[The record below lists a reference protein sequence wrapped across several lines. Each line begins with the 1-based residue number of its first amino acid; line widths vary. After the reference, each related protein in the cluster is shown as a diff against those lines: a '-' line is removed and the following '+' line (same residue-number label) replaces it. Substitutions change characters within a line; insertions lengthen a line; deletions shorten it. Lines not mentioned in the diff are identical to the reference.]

1 MNIAT
6 ADPVGDLATA
16 LAHASRLMTVNPD
29 LAAEQAREILKAV
42 PHQPAALLLLCA
54 SHRARRRFKEA
65 RELAAP
71 LAQASP
77 DWAEAQFELGMC
89 LAGLGEDKAAL
100 AALRRAVAARPNY
113 AEAWRTLGD
122 RLTLQGDSEGADDA
136 YAHSI
141 RAGITDPRLMHAAN
155 ALCEGKLAVAEHTLR
170 AHLIASP
177 TDVAAIRMFAEVA
190 ARLGRYAD
198 AEKLLLR
205 CLELAPSFNG
215 ARYNLAMVRF
225 RANKAAEALPDI
237 ERLVALEP
245 QHPNY
250 RALHAASLSHVGE
263 YKKAA
268 AIYASVLKDYPG
280 QPHIWISYG
289 HSLKT
294 SGRLED
300 AVAAYRK
307 SIELKPEYGEA
318 WWSLAN
324 LKTVSFSDADVAAMM
339 SALERTDI
347 GDSERLHLHY
357 ALGKALEDRGAYADA
372 FGHYAQGAKLRH
384 GVMDYDPDL
393 SSEHVRRAKAYFTPA
408 LLAARVGQ
416 GASAPDPIFVVGLP
430 RSGSTLIEQI
440 LSSHSQ
446 IEGTMELPDLGRM
459 VKRIGEKKTKGA
471 VSKYP
476 EILDE
481 MSPAQLRELG
491 EEYLAATRIQRK
503 TGKPFYI
510 DKLPNNFLHTGF
522 IRLIL
527 PNAKIIDARRHPMGA
542 CFSSFKQHYSRGQ
555 GSTYDLTDLGRFYRD
570 YVELMA
576 HFDCVAPGR
585 VHRVIYEHMV
595 ADTETEVRRLLDY
608 CGVPFEQNCLRFYEN
623 DRAVRTPS
631 SEQVRQPIYTGG
643 VEHWRHFE
651 PWLGPLQQAL
661 GSVLSAYPLAPAEFE
676 V

>member
-1 MNIAT
+1 MSIAA

-16 LAHASRLMTVNPD
+16 LAHATRLMTVNPD
-29 LAAEQAREILKAV
+29 LAGEQAREILKAV
-42 PHQPAALLLLCA
+42 PEQPAALILLCA
-54 SHRARRRFKEA
+54 SHRARRRFAEA
-65 RELAAP
+65 RALIAP
-71 LAQASP
+71 LAQARP
-77 DWAEAQFELGMC
+77 DWAEAQFEWAMN

-100 AALRRAVAARPNY
+100 AALRRAVAAKPNY
-113 AEAWRTLGD
+113 SEAWRTLGD
-122 RLTLQGDSEGADDA
+122 RLTLQGDAQGADDA
-136 YAHSI
+136 YAQSI
-141 RAGITDPRLMHAAN
+141 RAGITDPRLMHAAS
-155 ALCEGKLAVAEHTLR
+155 ALCANKLAVAEHTLR
-170 AHLIASP
+170 PHLNENP

-190 ARLGRYAD
+190 ARLGRYGD

-205 CLELAPSFNG
+205 CLELAPSFNA

-225 RANKAAEALPDI
+225 RANKAAAALPDI
-237 ERLVALEP
+237 ERLLALEP

-250 RALHAASLSHVGE
+250 RALHAASLSHLGE
-263 YKKAA
+263 YAKAA

-300 AVAAYRK
+300 SVAAYRK

-324 LKTVSFSDADVAAMM
+324 LKTVSFTEADVAEMEG
-339 SALERTDI
+339 ALRRTDI
-347 GDSERLHLHY
+347 ADIDRVHLHY
-357 ALGKALEDRGAYADA
+357 ALGKALEDRRAYAEA
-372 FGHYAQGAKLRH
+372 FAHYAQGAELRH
-384 GVMDYDPDL
+384 EALDYDAEL
-393 SSEHVRRAKAYFTPA
+393 TSEQIRRAKAYFTPA
-408 LLAARVGQ
+408 LLKARAGQ
-416 GASAPDPIFVVGLP
+416 GSPAPDPIFVVGLP

-459 VKRIGEKKTKGA
+459 VKRIGERKTKGA

-481 MSPAQLRELG
+481 MSPDQLCELG
-491 EEYLAATRIQRK
+491 EEYLASTRVQRK
-503 TGKPFYI
+503 TARPFYI
-510 DKLPNNFLHTGF
+510 DKLPNNFLHVGF
-522 IRLIL
+522 IQLIL
-527 PNAKIIDARRHPMGA
+527 PKAKIIDARRHPMGA

-555 GSTYDLTDLGRFYRD
+555 ASTYDLGDLGRFYRD

-576 HFDCVAPGR
+576 HFDRVAPGR
-585 VHRVIYEHMV
+585 VHRVIYERMV
-595 ADTETEVRRLLDY
+595 ADTEAEVRRLLDY
-608 CGVPFEQNCLRFYEN
+608 LGVPFEQNCLRFYEN

-643 VEHWRHFE
+643 VEHWRNFE
-651 PWLGPLQQAL
+651 PWLGPLKQAL
-661 GSVLSAYPLAPAEFE
+661 GSVLSAYPMAPPEFE

>member
-42 PHQPAALLLLCA
+42 PQQPAALLLLCA
-54 SHRARRRFKEA
+54 THRARRRFAEA
-65 RELAAP
+65 RDLVAP
-71 LAQASP
+71 LAQAQP
-77 DWAEAQFELGMC
+77 DWAEAQFEWAMC

-136 YAHSI
+136 YAQSI
-141 RAGITDPRLMHAAN
+141 RAGVTDPRLMNAAS
-155 ALCEGKLAVAEHTLR
+155 ALCNNKLAIAEHTLR
-170 AHLIASP
+170 AHLIEYP

-190 ARLGRYAD
+190 ARLGRYVD
-198 AEKLLLR
+198 AEKLLVR
-205 CLELAPSFNG
+205 CLELAPSFNA

-225 RANKAAEALPDI
+225 RANKAADALPDI
-237 ERLVALEP
+237 ERLLAIEP
-245 QHPNY
+245 EHPNY
-250 RALHAASLSHVGE
+250 RALQAAALSHLGE
-263 YKKAA
+263 YEKAA
-268 AIYASVLKDYPG
+268 AVYASVLKDYPG

-294 SGRLED
+294 SGQLD
-300 AVAAYRK
+300 DSVAAYRK
-307 SIELKPEYGEA
+307 SIELKPGYGEA

-324 LKTVSFSDADVAAMM
+324 LKTISFSDGDVDAMNG
-339 SALERTDI
+339 ALLRADI
-347 GDSERLHLHY
+347 GDSDRVHLHY
-357 ALGKALEDRGAYADA
+357 ALGKALEDRRAYADA
-372 FGHYAQGAKLRH
+372 FAHYAQGAQLRH
-384 GVMDYDPDL
+384 GVMDYDPEL
-393 SSEHVRRAKAYFTPA
+393 SKEHVLRAKAFFTPA
-408 LLAARVGQ
+408 LLRARAGQ
-416 GASAPDPIFVVGLP
+416 GSPAPDPIFIVGLP

-459 VKRIGEKKTKGA
+459 VKRVGERKTKRGA
-471 VSKYP
+471 SKYP

-481 MSPAQLRELG
+481 LSPDQLRELG
-491 EEYLAATRIQRK
+491 EEYLATTRIQRK
-503 TGKPFYI
+503 TAKPFYI

-555 GSTYDLTDLGRFYRD
+555 GSTYDLGDLGRFYRD

-576 HFDCVAPGR
+576 HFDRVAPGR

-595 ADTETEVRRLLDY
+595 ADTEAQVRRLLDY
-608 CGVPFEQNCLRFYEN
+608 CGVAFEPNCLRFYEN

-651 PWLGPLQQAL
+651 PWLGPLKQAL
-661 GSVLSAYPLAPAEFE
+661 GSVVDAYPMAPPEFE